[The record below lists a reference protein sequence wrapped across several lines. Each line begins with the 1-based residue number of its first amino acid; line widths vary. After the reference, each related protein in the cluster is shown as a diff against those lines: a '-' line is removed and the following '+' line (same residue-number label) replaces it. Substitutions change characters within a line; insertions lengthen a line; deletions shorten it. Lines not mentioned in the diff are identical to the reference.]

1 MGWSVRRFFEV
12 SRLVKLLSR
21 SVVRMTPDQ
30 EIEKSQQSDHM
41 EMIDTRSRFGSR
53 SCFQEAAVSELV
65 HVVER
70 RF

>member
-1 MGWSVRRFFEV
+1 
-12 SRLVKLLSR
+12 
-21 SVVRMTPDQ
+21 MTPDQ

-41 EMIDTRSRFGSR
+41 EAIDTRSRFGSR

-65 HVVER
+65 HIVER